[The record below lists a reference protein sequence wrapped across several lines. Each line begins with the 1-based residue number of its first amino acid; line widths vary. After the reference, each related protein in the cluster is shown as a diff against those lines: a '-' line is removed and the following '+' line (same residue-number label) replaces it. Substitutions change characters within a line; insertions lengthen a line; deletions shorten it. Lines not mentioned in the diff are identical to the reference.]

1 MLSLFN
7 GLPFEVQVSQ
17 GFNDG
22 NPDFTW
28 ARGAVITSPEKGL
41 WDPCGQVTE
50 EDVRHMRN
58 RFVPFRCH
66 AVVARLADSNPCA
79 AHLCKWLVDGA
90 AAADARAALRPGP
103 APRVGD
109 ASDGEGHGGL
119 GGMGSIAKAAKLPAA
134 KADMLTAEIVALGA
148 VDARE
153 LAVTDWQELRGW
165 AALLPFERKR
175 LLAALKLTPFR

>member
-1 MLSLFN
+1 MWDDYRPVQYAQKTVEVSTMLSLFN

-17 GFNDG
+17 SFNDG
-22 NPDFTW
+22 NPDFAW

-90 AAADARAALRPGP
+90 ATADARAALRP
-103 APRVGD
+103 AFLHVYSR
-109 ASDGEGHGGL
+109 SQRFQ
-119 GGMGSIAKAAKLPAA
+119 PAA
-134 KADMLTAEIVALGA
+134 AE
-148 VDARE
+148 
-153 LAVTDWQELRGW
+153 QP
-165 AALLPFERKR
+165 LLIAYMSERI
-175 LLAALKLTPFR
+175 